1 MCIQCYLTVTWL
13 VPCETADVLAHS
25 VYTIQPC
32 TMSCHF
38 MQGHI
43 HRVPVCL
50 AVTFHLCFWQ
60 NDQDLLCTT
69 AVIQQWNWKWYWKF
83 THCSITATFRSQ
95 AWHSNHLTILAP
107 CFTPDIRCMRGTF
120 FTFKMKRWMNVQSI
134 RTKLTSFL
142 LLLLCRWGLGGGG
155 GGDIF
160 TFSAFSGQPASSFV
174 VFVFYIRSKWYH
186 KCCKLSFIASKKL
199 AQLKC
204 LPCPTCWP
212 HNN

>member
-13 VPCETADVLAHS
+13 VPCETADVLPHS

-50 AVTFHLCFWQ
+50 TVTFHPRFWQ

-83 THCSITATFRSQ
+83 THCSITATFWSQ
-95 AWHSNHLTILAP
+95 AWHLTILAP
-107 CFTPDIRCMRGTF
+107 CFTSDIRCMRGTF
-120 FTFKMKRWMNVQSI
+120 FTFKMKRWMNAQSI
-134 RTKLTSFL
+134 RTKLSSFL
-142 LLLLCRWGLGGGG
+142 LLLLCRWGGGGG
-155 GGDIF
+155 GISSHFLLFQASLHLHLWFLYF
-160 TFSAFSGQPASSFV
+160 TSDQNG
-174 VFVFYIRSKWYH
+174 